1 MLLLH
6 INSEKD
12 AYMIDQLIKDGKY
25 LDDGIVVEPEEKN
38 TPQKQ
43 IDSEKGNSNLEQ
55 PLL

>member
-1 MLLLH
+1 
-6 INSEKD
+6 
-12 AYMIDQLIKDGKY
+12 MIKEGKY

-43 IDSEKGNSNLEQ
+43 SDSEKGISNLEQ